1 MTIVLIFAV
10 PISFIKKQLP
20 GGVFYKKGVLRN
32 FTNFT
37 GKHRCQSLFFNK
49 VAGLRPATLSKKR
62 FWHRCFPVKFAKF
75 LRTPF
80 LQTLLGDCL
89 WKPVKGN
96 VSFIFDWLFN
106 FGLYFS
112 KKRLCHVMKSHIKT
126 KKSSQ
131 IFKNKRMFIYIETF
145 FSWKSLSFNI
155 RFSFLLLQNKTE
167 AYKDRQMW
175 L

>member
-49 VAGLRPATLSKKR
+49 VAGLRPANLLKKR
-62 FWHRCFPVKFAKF
+62 LEHSYFLENFVKF

-80 LQTLLGDCL
+80 HIEHL
-89 WKPVKGN
+89 W
-96 VSFIFDWLFN
+96 W
-106 FGLYFS
+106 
-112 KKRLCHVMKSHIKT
+112 
-126 KKSSQ
+126 
-131 IFKNKRMFIYIETF
+131 
-145 FSWKSLSFNI
+145 
-155 RFSFLLLQNKTE
+155 LLLHLELFLKIQSRNLQRKGQGKPKHRNKI
-167 AYKDRQMW
+167 YKQIQPCRNKKAKIEPTW
-175 L
+175 PI

>member
-1 MTIVLIFAV
+1 MVYADLFKSYYTSSTSKFCSKVSKRRLIITIAIVSGRYEETPYSGEILWFQKADDID
-10 PISFIKKQLP
+10 
-20 GGVFYKKGVLRN
+20 VLRI
-32 FTNFT
+32 
-37 GKHRCQSLFFNK
+37 K
-49 VAGLRPATLSKKR
+49 
-62 FWHRCFPVKFAKF
+62 
-75 LRTPF
+75 
-80 LQTLLGDCL
+80 D
-89 WKPVKGN
+89 N
-96 VSFIFDWLFN
+96 VNFIFDWLSN